1 MTWYDLMDNN
11 TPVVITSP
19 TALITVNSGR
29 FRVFGNQPSST
40 LSNADFDTSSKEILI
55 YPNPA
60 KTSFSISKEANLIEI
75 YTLTGQLVNAVE
87 KIQIDQQALA
97 RSEKV
102 LDGLFGSTPP
112 EDVVDDV
119 VDDVHVDIVFVVD
132 NASRY

>member
-87 KIQIDQQALA
+87 KIQIDQQVNIDNLQTGIYII
-97 RSEKV
+97 KIV
-102 LDGLFGSTPP
+102 DYNGLSQTKKLIK
-112 EDVVDDV
+112 E
-119 VDDVHVDIVFVVD
+119 
-132 NASRY
+132 